1 MVTTPCMQMSESR
14 LMFKPNFKLNRFEE
28 KKTKQKHAENSQEE
42 MEKEKNLVPV
52 QKL

>member
-1 MVTTPCMQMSESR
+1 MVMTPCMQMSESG

-28 KKTKQKHAENSQEE
+28 KTKQKHAENSREE

-52 QKL
+52 HKL